1 MKEEI
6 NYRCKGI
13 RTGRSALKT
22 HANQL
27 SLGYLLNGRYQI
39 VQVKS
44 ARSWSQTYIVA
55 DTRQSGQPQGI
66 VKHFQPKGI
75 HPKYWRF
82 GKRLFDREVDILNK
96 LGNHNRIPKL
106 LDSFA
111 DDRGF
116 YIVQELIVGN
126 RLSQEL
132 PINRYC
138 NKRWSEYQCVK
149 FLNDVFG
156 ILEFVH
162 RQGVIH
168 GNINPDNLIR
178 RKSDGKFVL
187 IDFGEAYH
195 INSASQVKAV
205 ELSGFSSPLPLTSRA
220 CLQTPQY
227 GVGAKDL
234 GDKLLVKPQVFYPN
248 ASPLQDLKTPP
259 SLSPLTCHNRYAPQE
274 QLTGFPH
281 PNSDLYG
288 VGAIAIQAITRL
300 NPEEFPINPDTG
312 EISWE
317 QYASVSE
324 SMAFVLN
331 HTVQQDPQKRFQ
343 SATDALIVLKTLVMS
358 CEVQQVSNQEFVDE
372 LAVEQTIK
380 PTNNQILEPNYF
392 KFPPL
397 ITATGVGIAASN
409 TVAIS
414 LGLYSL
420 LYAAPSNPALDLL
433 ERARIQYDDGNF
445 NEAIALAQSIPTD
458 SALYRES
465 VSTVQKWRQEW
476 YNAEAQYQAAAQAL
490 LEERWHDVLWESRKI
505 NNVKIWQRKTQPLV
519 EEAKLHLEAEA
530 QELLAMAYRQAV
542 QKDFTSAIAS
552 LKQIPPET
560 PTGAKIYP
568 KLSEYQQKQ
577 RIKAES
583 LLQQAYQ
590 RAGERDFKAALNYL
604 AQIPEDTPTYQTA
617 QVKMA
622 EYSQK
627 QASLE
632 EVKRIVELDRA
643 ASGKPREVSDRTSAE
658 SSVSNDSMEKT
669 VELNP
674 GNRLQEVKPKS

>member
-13 RTGRSALKT
+13 QAGRSSLKT

-55 DTRQSGQPQGI
+55 DTRFGGEPQCI

-75 HPKYWRF
+75 HPQYWRF
-82 GKRLFDREVDILNK
+82 GKRLFDREVDILKK
-96 LGNHNRIPKL
+96 LGNHSQIPKL
-106 LDSFA
+106 LDSFV

-116 YIVQELIVGN
+116 YIVQELIEGN

-132 PINRYC
+132 PISRYC
-138 NKRWSEYQCVK
+138 SKRWSDYQCVK
-149 FLNDVFG
+149 FLKDVFG

-178 RKSDGKFVL
+178 RKSDGRFVL
-187 IDFGEAYH
+187 IDFGEAYQ

-205 ELSGFSSPLPLTSRA
+205 EGSGFSSPLSLTS
-220 CLQTPQY
+220 Q
-227 GVGAKDL
+227 
-234 GDKLLVKPQVFYPN
+234 
-248 ASPLQDLKTPP
+248 S
-259 SLSPLTCHNRYAPQE
+259 RYAPKA
-274 QLTGFPH
+274 GFPH

-300 NPEEFPINPDTG
+300 KPGEFPLNPDTG

-317 QYASVSE
+317 QHASVSE

-331 HTVQQDPQKRFQ
+331 HTVKQDPQKRFQ

-358 CEVQQVSNQEFVDE
+358 CEVQQVSNQEFVNK

-380 PTNNQILEPNYF
+380 PTNNQISEPNWF

-420 LYAAPSNPALDLL
+420 LYAAPSNPALDIL
-433 ERARIQYDDGNF
+433 ERAKIAYDEGNF
-445 NEAIALAQSIPTD
+445 NEALALAQSIPTD
-458 SALYRES
+458 SSLYRES
-465 VSTVQKWRQEW
+465 VSTVKKWRQEW
-476 YNAEAQYQAAAQAL
+476 YNAEAQYKAAAQAL
-490 LEERWHDVLWESRKI
+490 LEERWHDVLLESRKI

-519 EEAKLHLEAEA
+519 EEAKLRLEAEA
-530 QELLAMAYRQAV
+530 QELLAMAYKQAA
-542 QKDFTSAIAS
+542 QKDFTSAIAF

-604 AQIPEDTPTYQTA
+604 AQIPEDTPTYQAA

-627 QASLE
+627 QASVE

-643 ASGKPREVSDRTSAE
+643 AQGKPREVSDRTSPE
-658 SSVSNDSMEKT
+658 SSTSNDSMEKT

-674 GNRLQEVKPKS
+674 GERLQEVKPKT

>member
-1 MKEEI
+1 M
-6 NYRCKGI
+6 
-13 RTGRSALKT
+13 KT

-55 DTRQSGQPQGI
+55 DTRFGGQPQCI

-82 GKRLFDREVDILNK
+82 GKRLFDREVDILKK

-132 PINRYC
+132 PISRYC

-168 GNINPDNLIR
+168 GNIHPDNLIR

-187 IDFGEAYH
+187 IDFGEAH
-195 INSASQVKAV
+195 QINSDS
-205 ELSGFSSPLPLTSRA
+205 
-220 CLQTPQY
+220 
-227 GVGAKDL
+227 
-234 GDKLLVKPQVFYPN
+234 
-248 ASPLQDLKTPP
+248 
-259 SLSPLTCHNRYAPQE
+259 
-274 QLTGFPH
+274 H
-281 PNSDLYG
+281 PNHDLYA

-317 QYASVSE
+317 QHASVSE

-358 CEVQQVSNQEFVDE
+358 CEVQQVSNHEFVNE

-380 PTNNQILEPNYF
+380 PTNNQILEPNWF

-433 ERARIQYDDGNF
+433 ERARIAYDYGNF
-445 NEAIALAQSIPTD
+445 NEAIALAQSIPTN

-476 YNAEAQYQAAAQAL
+476 YNAEAQYKAAAQAL
-490 LEERWHDVLWESRKI
+490 LEERWHDVLLESRKI
-505 NNVKIWQRKTQPLV
+505 SNVKAWQRKTQPLI

-530 QELLAMAYRQAV
+530 QELLAMAYGQAA

-552 LKQIPPET
+552 LKQITPET

-590 RAGERDFKAALNYL
+590 RAEERDFKAALNYL

-627 QASLE
+627 QASIE

-643 ASGKPREVSDRTSAE
+643 AQGKSGEVSD
-658 SSVSNDSMEKT
+658 SSVSNDNIGKT

-674 GNRLQEVKPKS
+674 GGHLREIKPKI

>member
-1 MKEEI
+1 M
-6 NYRCKGI
+6 
-13 RTGRSALKT
+13 KT

-55 DTRQSGQPQGI
+55 DTRQNGQPQCI
-66 VKHFQPKGI
+66 VKHFQPQGI

-82 GKRLFDREVDILNK
+82 GKRLFDREVDILKK
-96 LGNHNRIPKL
+96 LGNYSQIPKL

-116 YIVQELIVGN
+116 YIAQELIVGN

-132 PINRYC
+132 PISRYC

-149 FLNDVFG
+149 FLNDIFG

-178 RKSDGKFVL
+178 RKSDGRFVL
-187 IDFGEAYH
+187 IDFGEAYQ

-205 ELSGFSSPLPLTSRA
+205 EGIGFSSSLSLTSSFSPLTSH
-220 CLQTPQY
+220 
-227 GVGAKDL
+227 
-234 GDKLLVKPQVFYPN
+234 
-248 ASPLQDLKTPP
+248 S
-259 SLSPLTCHNRYAPQE
+259 RYAPKA
-274 QLTGFPH
+274 GFPH

-288 VGAIAIQAITRL
+288 IGAIAIQAITRL

-317 QYASVSE
+317 QHASVSE

-358 CEVQQVSNQEFVDE
+358 CEVQQVSNQEFVNE

-380 PTNNQILEPNYF
+380 PTNNQILEPNWF
-392 KFPPL
+392 NFPPL

-433 ERARIQYDDGNF
+433 ERARIEYDEGNF

-458 SALYRES
+458 SSLYQKS

-476 YNAEAQYQAAAQAL
+476 YNAEAQYKAAAQAL
-490 LEERWHDVLWESRKI
+490 IEERWHDVLLESRKI

-519 EEAKLHLEAEA
+519 EEAKLRLEAEA
-530 QELLAMAYRQAV
+530 QELLAMAYGQAA
-542 QKDFTSAIAS
+542 QKDFTSAIAF

-568 KLSEYQQKQ
+568 KLSEYQEKQ
-577 RIKAES
+577 RIKAQS

-604 AQIPEDTPTYQTA
+604 TQIPEDTPTYQTA

-627 QASLE
+627 QASIE

-643 ASGKPREVSDRTSAE
+643 AQGKSGEISDRTAAE
-658 SSVSNDSMEKT
+658 SSVNTDSTGKT

-674 GNRLQEVKPKS
+674 GEQLQEVKPKI

>member
-13 RTGRSALKT
+13 RAGRSALKT

-44 ARSWSQTYIVA
+44 ALPWSQTYIVA

-82 GKRLFDREVDILNK
+82 GKRLFDREVDILKK
-96 LGNHNRIPKL
+96 LGKHNRIPKL

-132 PINRYC
+132 PISRYC

-149 FLNDVFG
+149 FLKDVFS

-178 RKSDGKFVL
+178 RKSDGKFIL
-187 IDFGEAYH
+187 IDFGEAYQ
-195 INSASQVKAV
+195 INSAS
-205 ELSGFSSPLPLTSRA
+205 
-220 CLQTPQY
+220 
-227 GVGAKDL
+227 
-234 GDKLLVKPQVFYPN
+234 
-248 ASPLQDLKTPP
+248 
-259 SLSPLTCHNRYAPQE
+259 
-274 QLTGFPH
+274 H
-281 PNSDLYG
+281 PNSDLYR

-300 NPEEFPINPDTG
+300 NPGEFPINPDTG

-358 CEVQQVSNQEFVDE
+358 CEVQQVSNRESVDE
-372 LAVEQTIK
+372 LAVQQTIK

-476 YNAEAQYQAAAQAL
+476 YNAKAQYQAAAQAL
-490 LEERWHDVLWESRKI
+490 LEERWHDVLLESRKI
-505 NNVKIWQRKTQPLV
+505 NNVKIWQRKTEPLI

-530 QELLAMAYRQAV
+530 QELLAIAYRQAA

-568 KLSEYQQKQ
+568 KLSEYQEKQ

-643 ASGKPREVSDRTSAE
+643 AEGKPREVSDGTSPE

>member
-1 MKEEI
+1 M
-6 NYRCKGI
+6 
-13 RTGRSALKT
+13 KT

-44 ARSWSQTYIVA
+44 ARAWSQTYIVA
-55 DTRQSGQPQGI
+55 DIRQSGQPQCI

-82 GKRLFDREVDILNK
+82 GKRLFDREVDILKK
-96 LGNHNRIPKL
+96 LGKHNQIPKL

-149 FLNDVFG
+149 FLNDVFD

-178 RKSDGKFVL
+178 RNSDGKFVL
-187 IDFGEAYH
+187 IDFGEAYQ
-195 INSASQVKAV
+195 INSASQAIDNRQEV
-205 ELSGFSSPLPLTSRA
+205 SGFSSPLTSH
-220 CLQTPQY
+220 
-227 GVGAKDL
+227 
-234 GDKLLVKPQVFYPN
+234 
-248 ASPLQDLKTPP
+248 
-259 SLSPLTCHNRYAPQE
+259 LSPLTYHNRYSPIE

-300 NPEEFPINPDTG
+300 NPGEFPINPDTG

-317 QYASVSE
+317 QHASASE

-331 HTVQQDPQKRFQ
+331 HTVQQNPQKRFQ

-358 CEVQQVSNQEFVDE
+358 CEVQQVSNQESVDE
-372 LAVEQTIK
+372 LVVE
-380 PTNNQILEPNYF
+380 PTSKSSNNQVFEPNWF

-397 ITATGVGIAASN
+397 ITATGVGITASN

-433 ERARIQYDDGNF
+433 ERARIEYESGNF
-445 NEAIALAQSIPTD
+445 KEAIALAQSIPTN
-458 SALYRES
+458 SSLYRES

-476 YNAEAQYQAAAQAL
+476 YNAEAQYKAAAQAL
-490 LEERWHDVLWESRKI
+490 LEERWHDVLLESRKI
-505 NNVKIWQRKTQPLV
+505 NNVKVWQRKTQPLV

-530 QELLAMAYRQAV
+530 QELLAQAYGQAA
-542 QKDFTSAIAS
+542 QKDFTSAIAF

-560 PTGAKIYP
+560 PTGGKIYP
-568 KLSEYQQKQ
+568 KLSEYQEKQ

-604 AQIPEDTPTYQTA
+604 AQIPEETPTYEMA
-617 QVKMA
+617 QIKMA

-627 QASLE
+627 QASIE

-643 ASGKPREVSDRTSAE
+643 AEGKSGEVSERMSPE
-658 SSVSNDSMEKT
+658 SSVGSYSMGKP

-674 GNRLQEVKPKS
+674 GNRLREVKRKG